1 MTAASIAD
9 STHSA
14 SCLSRGLALLG
25 LGSKP
30 RTPLTEKNL
39 NQHDSGSET
48 SSTESWF
55 TVEKPSKTP
64 SGKLPSDSASDL
76 RVETYEEDLPL
87 YTEKSTLAVSV
98 RYKYHELF
106 FLVKPSTR
114 VKSLKV
120 SCPTVAG
127 GRHGEDLRAGA
138 ENSAHSQSITGPRA
152 SCAPSSCSTYF
163 VTSKLIARLNYNGHK
178 LRNRMTI
185 AELGI
190 EDGDEIL
197 CMLDFGEFVLG
208 SADVRLHPH
217 GWVDSA
223 HAPRIGGIVKV

>member
-55 TVEKPSKTP
+55 TVEKPSKEP
-64 SGKLPSDSASDL
+64 SEKLPSDSASDL

-120 SCPTVAG
+120 GCPSVAPWPS
-127 GRHGEDLRAGA
+127 RQTLTTARIRKALRLPRRAA
-138 ENSAHSQSITGPRA
+138 PRA
-152 SCAPSSCSTYF
+152 AAVRTSALSS
-163 VTSKLIARLNYNGHK
+163 
-178 LRNRMTI
+178 
-185 AELGI
+185 
-190 EDGDEIL
+190 
-197 CMLDFGEFVLG
+197 
-208 SADVRLHPH
+208 
-217 GWVDSA
+217 
-223 HAPRIGGIVKV
+223 